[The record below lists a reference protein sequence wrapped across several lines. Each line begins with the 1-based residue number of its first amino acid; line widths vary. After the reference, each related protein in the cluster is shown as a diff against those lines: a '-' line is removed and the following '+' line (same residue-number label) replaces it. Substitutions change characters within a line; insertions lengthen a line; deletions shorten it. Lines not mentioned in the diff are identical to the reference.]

1 MGLKKKSIFF
11 VMIIF
16 AFLILFTGSVSATN
30 DTTAPTVTDINPD
43 TGATNV
49 PGNII
54 INVTFS

>member
-1 MGLKKKSIFF
+1 
-11 VMIIF
+11 MIIF